1 MESNETQQ
9 PVPSLTP
16 VTTAERIQALDVVRG
31 FALLGIFLM
40 NVEFFNRS
48 IADIGL
54 GIPPG
59 LSGVD
64 WFASWFVAY
73 FVQGKFWTVF
83 SLLFGMGFAV
93 MLTRARGS
101 RRSFIRTYLRRIIG
115 LATFGAAHFIFLW
128 AGDILFS
135 YAVAA
140 GGLMILLYGIWKPI
154 LIAVVLLVAIAFIPG
169 LASVGGIA
177 AVLAFFGMLALYIR
191 SERNV
196 TLLDWRVPLFSFV
209 LLVIGAIGVIAT
221 PMLWVLPDVPA
232 EARAPAMVT
241 TIVVLIVAAL
251 SARFKNPAELR
262 SLRLGCGIYVVL
274 SVMMIAIGAIQYLTP
289 PESDF
294 PAGKIA
300 QADIEGPEV
309 SDTGDVEE
317 SETPEPA
324 DSPDAEEEGAKA
336 ERSAV
341 EIAAEKK
348 AEKKAERARRL
359 EERAE
364 KVHEEEQILSQGRYL
379 DAVELRA
386 RGFPKAAAQN
396 ALSSSILI
404 AMFLIG
410 VWFVQSGVMAD
421 TRAHLALFRKLAIYA
436 LPFGIGLG
444 LLSSLISIS
453 HTPGDDHDGFQ
464 LAMGLTVLGNL
475 PASLGYVGMVV
486 VMLHSDSVFS
496 RISVFA
502 PAGRMALTNY
512 LLQSLVSSIIFYGY
526 GFGQWGLPRSLQL
539 VYVII
544 FFALQVVFSQ
554 WWLRRYRYGPLEWL
568 WRGFTYRLTPPMHL

>member
-9 PVPSLTP
+9 PVPSLAPITA
-16 VTTAERIQALDVVRG
+16 AERIQALDVVRG
-31 FALLGIFLM
+31 FALFGIFLM

-48 IADIGL
+48 VADIGL

-101 RRSFIRTYLRRIIG
+101 GRSFIRTYLRRIIG

-140 GGLMILLYGIWKPI
+140 GGLLILLYGTWKPI

-209 LLVIGAIGVIAT
+209 LLVIGTIGVVAT
-221 PMLWVLPDVPA
+221 PILWVLPDVPA
-232 EARAPAMVT
+232 EARAPVTVT
-241 TIVVLIVAAL
+241 TIVALIVAAL
-251 SARFKNPAELR
+251 SARFKNPADLR
-262 SLRLGCGIYVVL
+262 SLRLGGGIYVVM

-289 PESDF
+289 PEPDF

-300 QADIEGPEV
+300 QADIESPEV
-309 SDTGDVEE
+309 ADTGDVGE

-336 ERSAV
+336 VRSAA

-348 AEKKAERARRL
+348 AEKKEKRARRL

-364 KVHEEEQILSQGRYL
+364 KAHEEEQILSQGRYL

-386 RGFPKAAAQN
+386 RGFPEAAAQN

-421 TRAHLALFRKLAIYA
+421 TKAHLALFRKLAIYA
-436 LPFGIGLG
+436 LPFGIALG
-444 LLSSLISIS
+444 LLGSLISIS

-464 LAMGLTVLGNL
+464 LAMGLAVLGNL

-512 LLQSLVSSIIFYGY
+512 LLQSLVSTIIFYGY

-568 WRGFTYRLTPPMHL
+568 WRGFTYRQTPPMRL